1 MKLLTAIT
9 IILSIPTML
18 ASFWGMNVNVPFGN
32 SAGMLGFGIILG
44 AALLVC
50 VFTIILLKKKDMF

>member
-1 MKLLTAIT
+1 MI
-9 IILSIPTML
+9 